1 MVFILSYILILSC
14 FFCGSSIKG
23 MAANNWLAQADYVM
37 TTHVDKKEKAL
48 VMERISQLVDLFYKA
63 VDADKSGQKVCLFLL
78 VDIL

>member
-1 MVFILSYILILSC
+1 MLFILSYILIVL

-37 TTHVDKKEKAL
+37 TSHADEKEKAS

-63 VDADKSGQKVCLFLL
+63 VDADKSGEKVCLVLL